1 VTGLFV
7 VAAVAILL
15 PLGQQVLLPLATGD
29 TPGPAWSWSSALAV
43 LGFSLGVLA
52 LLGWTL
58 HQTVN
63 TRLDDEGL
71 HVPGWRGH
79 ELVRWSQIER
89 VSGRGMRIKLHA
101 GTRIVTVNPLCYA
114 RPGEVA
120 PFLKSKLSV
129 HVGGSAAGTM
139 RR

>member
-1 VTGLFV
+1 MAGLFV
-7 VAAVAILL
+7 VAAVGILL
-15 PLGQQVLLPLATGD
+15 PLGRHVLLPLATGG
-29 TPGPAWSWSSALAV
+29 TPGPDWPWSTV
-43 LGFSLGVLA
+43 LVVVAFSLGVLV

-71 HVPGWRGH
+71 HVPGLRGH
-79 ELVRWSQIER
+79 VLVRWSQIER

-101 GTRIVTVNPLCYA
+101 GTRIVTVNPLCYS

-120 PFLKSKLSV
+120 PFLKSRLSV
-129 HVGGSAAGTM
+129 HVGGSTAGTM
-139 RR
+139 PR